1 MLKKT
6 LSQDEELQQLFER
19 FEELLERKRRINKLI
34 QKQEVLVDDKQK
46 STRTSYTKHTKKD

>member
-1 MLKKT
+1 MLKKE
-6 LSQDEELQQLFER
+6 LNQDEELQQLFER

-46 STRTSYTKHTKKD
+46 LNRTSYTKHTKKD